1 MKRSEAFLSPNQLII
16 DELSKLS
23 KIYKAKNDK
32 WRTFGYEKAINII
45 RQFPNKI
52 EDPAEVKNVRG
63 LGQKMADKIAEILEN
78 GKLEKRVALQK
89 NDKFQIIECFTKI
102 WGVGPSTAEMLYY
115 QGYKSIDDLRS
126 CDTLTNQQKIG
137 LKHFEDLN
145 QRMTRDEATKIYL
158 FVEQRAKILRNN
170 VEVIA
175 CGSYRRGKENCGDVD
190 IMVTHK
196 DSKSLEGLFDEL
208 LTDLHKHNFL
218 TDDLTLQKDG
228 NQRKYLGVCKLPG
241 DEEKHRRIDI
251 IVVPHNEKACALM
264 YFTGS
269 AHFNRSMRLLAI
281 KKGMS
286 LSEHAL
292 RKNVIRDGK
301 EKLGIGDIVPTPT
314 EESIFENLG
323 LLYRSPEERNH

>member
-1 MKRSEAFLSPNQLII
+1 
-16 DELSKLS
+16 
-23 KIYKAKNDK
+23 
-32 WRTFGYEKAINII
+32 
-45 RQFPNKI
+45 
-52 EDPAEVKNVRG
+52 
-63 LGQKMADKIAEILEN
+63 MADKISEILEN
-78 GKLEKRVALQK
+78 GKLEKRVSLQK

-102 WGVGPSTAEMLYY
+102 WGVGPSTADMLYY
-115 QGYKSIDDLRS
+115 QGYRSIDDLRS

-158 FVEQRAKILRNN
+158 FVKQRAQILRNN

-175 CGSYRRGKENCGDVD
+175 CGSYRRGKENCGDID
-190 IMVTHK
+190 IMLTHK

-241 DEEKHRRIDI
+241 DEDKHRRIDI
-251 IVVPHNEKACALM
+251 IVVPHNEKACAQM